1 MLYYDR
7 INISEGIDVNKIDV
21 SKMWCLSLHCTKN
34 YIFFFQMLWKGSL
47 SKKISLEYVLYCIIR
62 KNDKENERWNF
73 SKKIHGNMTYSS
85 NVLKRWSFIKTALE
99 YNLFLLL
106 GKMRFLFPEN
116 IIFFLPMENERWSFS
131 KNTWKCDVFC
141 MLGKDGFLFL
151 AFEITLL
158 SKKQKWS
165 FPQII
170 HLKMT
175 FLALL
180 KNIHPRKDD
189 IAILNWHSRKS
200 SNDSLYF
207 YRDCFKC
214 FHISLSN
221 ENKPENLL

>member
-1 MLYYDR
+1 M
-7 INISEGIDVNKIDV
+7 
-21 SKMWCLSLHCTKN
+21 
-34 YIFFFQMLWKGSL
+34 IFL
-47 SKKISLEYVLYCIIR
+47 
-62 KNDKENERWNF
+62 
-73 SKKIHGNMTYSS
+73 KKIHGNMTYSS

-207 YRDCFKC
+207 YGNYYFPIKK
-214 FHISLSN
+214 N
-221 ENKPENLL
+221 QET

>member
-1 MLYYDR
+1 MYQKCDVCHSTAR
-7 INISEGIDVNKIDV
+7 KTISSFSKCSGKVVFPKKFHWNMFFIV
-21 SKMWCLSLHCTKN
+21 SSGKM
-34 YIFFFQMLWKGSL
+34 
-47 SKKISLEYVLYCIIR
+47 IR
-62 KNDKENERWNF
+62 KMKDEI
-73 SKKIHGNMTYSS
+73 SQKKYMEKWHILQMFWKDG
-85 NVLKRWSFIKTALE
+85 LFIKTALE

-165 FPQII
+165 FPQTI

-175 FLALL
+175 FLVLL
-180 KNIHPRKDD
+180 KNIHPRKDN